1 MFNRIR
7 RVIARTR
14 ERYSQPPRHRDAL
27 QPIRLTRIHPNPS
40 EAVTLLLRQLQD
52 RTDFLPGEETALV
65 RPYVLASEQRTRQRS
80 APVPHHLIART
91 CFTPEEVHG

>member
-7 RVIARTR
+7 RAIARTR
-14 ERYSQPPRHRDAL
+14 ERYSQQPRHRDAL
-27 QPIRLTRIHPNPS
+27 QPTRPTRIHPNPS
-40 EAVTLLLRQLQD
+40 EALTLLLRRLQD

-80 APVPHHLIART
+80 TPVPHHLLAHA
-91 CFTPEEVHG
+91 CFMPAEVHG

>member
-7 RVIARTR
+7 RAIARTR
-14 ERYSQPPRHRDAL
+14 ERYSQRPRHRDAL
-27 QPIRLTRIHPNPS
+27 KPARPTLIHPNPS
-40 EAVTLLLRQLQD
+40 EALTLLLRQLQD

-80 APVPHHLIART
+80 TPIPHHHLAHT
-91 CFTPEEVHG
+91 CFTSAEAHG